1 MAEPIGAKGLRDVRD
16 VGTFLHVSTLSARPC
31 RRAGPIARGTGGDGV
46 KTGGMTPLFISTLG
60 GDSTHFIRRECTC
73 IRFPPS
79 RTLRTRVRGEQAAKV
94 RAINDIRASTI
105 VLVTRHLRAVVLIT
119 KDIAQYA
126 ILSNGDRRAR

>member
-1 MAEPIGAKGLRDVRD
+1 MV
-16 VGTFLHVSTLSARPC
+16 
-31 RRAGPIARGTGGDGV
+31 ARGIGGDGV

-60 GDSTHFIRRECTC
+60 VDSTHFIRREPAC

-94 RAINDIRASTI
+94 RAINDIRAGTN
-105 VLVTRHLRAVVLIT
+105 VLVTRHLRAYVLNT

-126 ILSNGDRRAR
+126 ILSNGDQSATSTPRTLL